1 MFLIKN
7 VNDLLRECGFLKDD
21 ISLLR
26 NEYKNLLIEQNEE
39 YLAYMKDQE
48 ESIIEKF

>member
-7 VNDLLRECGFLKDD
+7 VNDLLRECGFLKDV
-21 ISLLR
+21 INHLR
-26 NEYKNLLIEQNEE
+26 NEYKNLLLEQNEE

-48 ESIIEKF
+48 ESISEKF